1 MGDLSAHFSRHE
13 FACGCGCG
21 FDTVDSETLVV
32 AEVIRDHYDAKIKIN
47 SACRCVAHNALVG
60 GGVKSQHLVARAI
73 DIEVDGVPAPEVA
86 DYIDSI
92 YPDKYGLGR
101 YSNFTHVDSRKGKAR
116 WSG

>member
-1 MGDLSAHFSRHE
+1 MGDVSTHFSRAE

-21 FDTVDSETLVV
+21 FDTVDSESLVLL
-32 AEVIRDHYDAKIKIN
+32 EVVRDHYEAEVRIN
-47 SACRCVAHNALVG
+47 SAARCVAHNAKVG
-60 GGVKSQHLVARAI
+60 GGVKSQHLIGRAQ

-101 YSNFTHVDSRKGKAR
+101 YSNFTHVDTRAGKAR
-116 WSG
+116 WTG